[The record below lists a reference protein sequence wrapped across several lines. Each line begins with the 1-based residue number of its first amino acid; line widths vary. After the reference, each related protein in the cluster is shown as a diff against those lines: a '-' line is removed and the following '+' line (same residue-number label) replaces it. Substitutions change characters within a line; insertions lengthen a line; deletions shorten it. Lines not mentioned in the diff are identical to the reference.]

1 MKVKEVYQDEQGNS
15 HIDYGVDHLMG
26 LAIRNDLGQTLIQF
40 IISIPMSFL
49 FFMFLLSV
57 FDALIEL
64 IPQVDTSI
72 QQIVPQENGS
82 LRMIIV
88 NE

>member
-1 MKVKEVYQDEQGNS
+1 MKVKDVYQDEQGNW
-15 HIDYGVDHLMG
+15 HIDYGVEHLMG
-26 LAIRNDLGQTLIQF
+26 LAIRNDLGQTLIGF
-40 IISIPMSFL
+40 IISIPISLL

-57 FDALIEL
+57 FDALIES

-82 LRMIIV
+82 PKMIIV

>member
-1 MKVKEVYQDEQGNS
+1 MKVKNVYQDEQGNW
-15 HIDYGVDHLMG
+15 HIDYGIDHLMG
-26 LAIRNDLGQTLIQF
+26 LSIRTYLGQTLIGF

-57 FDALIEL
+57 FDALIES

-82 LRMIIV
+82 PKMIIV

>member
-1 MKVKEVYQDEQGNS
+1 MKVKDVYQDEQGNWQ
-15 HIDYGVDHLMG
+15 IDYGVDHLMG
-26 LAIRNDLGQTLIQF
+26 LAIRNDLGQTLTQF

-82 LRMIIV
+82 LIMIIV